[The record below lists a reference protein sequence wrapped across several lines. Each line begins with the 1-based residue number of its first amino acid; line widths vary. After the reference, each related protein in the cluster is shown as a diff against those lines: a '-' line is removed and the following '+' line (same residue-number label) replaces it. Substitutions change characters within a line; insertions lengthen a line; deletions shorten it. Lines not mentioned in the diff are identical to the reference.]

1 VNPGPAVALVLLLA
15 TTSACTVAAKACTEI
30 GASSGVNVTVRGV
43 DRTQDLLVEVCVGAD
58 CATGPLYADVD
69 GGAFVDLPA
78 VASTAPVAVTVT
90 VRSRAGDVLVRPT
103 TIQSTPAR
111 VQPNGPGCDPVA
123 YQAAVT
129 VAAS

>member
-1 VNPGPAVALVLLLA
+1 MNPGPALALVLLLA

-30 GASSGVNVTVRGV
+30 GASSGVNVTVEGA
-43 DRTQDLLVEVCVGAD
+43 DRSQDLLVEACVGAA
-58 CATGPLYADVD
+58 CATGTLYADI
-69 GGAFVDLPA
+69 GEGAFVDLPA

-90 VRSRAGDVLVRPT
+90 VRSQAGDVLVRPT
-103 TIQSTPAR
+103 TVRSTPVR

-129 VAAS
+129 VAVS